1 MPTQCV
7 ISDCK
12 SGKEKS
18 KEGSESES
26 VQTFPFP
33 TETRAR
39 NRWLRQC
46 DLGKNIGKNS
56 RLCAK
61 HFQKGCFLSPSEN
74 VDDSGRPRTKLRLKD
89 EAVPTIFSFGP
100 TQSKRRATKR
110 SSTEVTPVLRK
121 IIRIEH
127 SYSADQPPPP
137 AVVPNAVVNSE
148 NRYVI
153 LLKV

>member
-12 SGKEKS
+12 SGKEKTE
-18 KEGSESES
+18 EGSESES

-33 TETRAR
+33 AETRAR
-39 NRWLRQC
+39 NRWLRHC

-74 VDDSGRPRTKLRLKD
+74 VDDFGRPRTKLRLKD
-89 EAVPTIFSFGP
+89 GAVPTIFSFGP
-100 TQSKRRATKR
+100 SPSKRRTTKR
-110 SSTEVTPVLRK
+110 PSTEVTPVSRK
-121 IIRIEH
+121 ITKIDH
-127 SYSADQPPPP
+127 NYCVNLPPP
-137 AVVPNAVVNSE
+137 VVVSNSVE
-148 NRYVI
+148 NRYVCR
-153 LLKV
+153 LS